1 MAMYIEWR
9 ASCSDCFRDGRLAGW
24 GGSDPISSWYGV
36 TVNGEG
42 RVTHLNLAGK
52 RIHGLILPEIG
63 NLTELVVCDFSDNG
77 MRGDIPSEIGN
88 LSKLTLLQ
96 LCDNQLSGSIPE
108 SIGNLRSLEF
118 FTVERNNLSGRI
130 PPEVIALRAMIEIDG
145 YHRDPVG
152 GGLVPNHPH
161 RYSRQGRLFVD

>member
-9 ASCSDCFRDGRLAGW
+9 ASSDCFRDGRLAGW

-108 SIGNLRSLEF
+108 SIGKIHDLDVFSVNI
-118 FTVERNNLSGRI
+118 NNQYCRVPI
-130 PPEVIALRAMIEIDG
+130 EVMALPAEIESDG
-145 YHRDPVG
+145 YHRDSAG
-152 GGLVPNHPH
+152 
-161 RYSRQGRLFVD
+161 RTSR